1 MKSFRWLLQEAQA
14 DAEKTWPGCFVSVE
28 LLQYSDDTP
37 GFRMT
42 VSRKIADKPDM
53 MQVLYGGQK
62 SKSPSQAILT
72 TRGDSIYAL
81 VKRMAEQKPDKS
93 RMPQKILGTPE
104 ASLPALLC
112 KSGIFRSHSEARTA
126 IANGYISINFE
137 RETDPKRIIGQ
148 EDMNSDGSVLLSRGK
163 RDTTTIFF
171 DKDE

>member
-1 MKSFRWLLQEAQA
+1 MRKPEEYAHLVCSKQCLDR
-14 DAEKTWPGCFVSVE
+14 
-28 LLQYSDDTP
+28 
-37 GFRMT
+37 
-42 VSRKIADKPDM
+42 SR
-53 MQVLYGGQK
+53 YGK
-62 SKSPSQAILT
+62 
-72 TRGDSIYAL
+72 DSN